1 MFNGALILES
11 LRVGTN
17 LSNLNLKVR
26 QIYRF
31 RPEDATEDQPDTW
44 SVIELEI
51 RDEDAAD
58 VAQAFSEA
66 LAGRWYVD
74 FRSET
79 EVFIVFAGRVF
90 RYARGDNAGR
100 TEAQAHGRLV
110 GVPDSQLDWPA

>member
-66 LAGRWYVD
+66 LAGCWYVD

-90 RYARGDNAGR
+90 RYARGDSAGIA
-100 TEAQAHGRLV
+100 EAQAYGRSV